1 MVKNWSKEHKNPKPN
16 RNTTN
21 KKSCTFFRNEK
32 RKFMAVVL
40 RLLLLS
46 YALVVNADA
55 RALWS
60 CGSFSIIIVI
70 SIVFQFDAVVL
81 QINSNAIKQNNNNNN
96 NTANKWKEVSVI
108 TGVCVHETLRP
119 KSAHKSITCR
129 LFYGTIGE
137 CIRSIR
143 SKSKRT
149 QTHTHTQTKESK
161 PILDKQIFKVSLL
174 LWFYYGIF
182 MVTRYVCPLIFLFIP
197 CDHYECDRL
206 VAIRTPIVWCG
217 VLSVWRNAWMRCN
230 CCLLPELNGYGGA
243 EAVPPLFIFQS

>member
-1 MVKNWSKEHKNPKPN
+1 MPLYYKSTATQSNK
-16 RNTTN
+16 TTII
-21 KKSCTFFRNEK
+21 TITQRTNEK
-32 RKFMAVVL
+32 KY
-40 RLLLLS
+40 RLLLVSVFTKHSDQSRPINRSHAGFFMVQL
-46 YALVVNADA
+46 VNAFVQFA
-55 RALWS
+55 R
-60 CGSFSIIIVI
+60 
-70 SIVFQFDAVVL
+70 
-81 QINSNAIKQNNNNNN
+81 NRN
-96 NTANKWKEVSVI
+96 
-108 TGVCVHETLRP
+108 
-119 KSAHKSITCR
+119 AHK
-129 LFYGTIGE
+129 
-137 CIRSIR
+137 
-143 SKSKRT
+143 
-149 QTHTHTQTKESK
+149 HTHTQTKESK

>member
-21 KKSCTFFRNEK
+21 KKSCTFFRREQ

-108 TGVCVHETLRP
+108 IGVCVHETLRL

-129 LFYGTIGE
+129 LFYSTIGE
-137 CIRSIR
+137 CIRWIR
-143 SKSKRT
+143 SESKRT
-149 QTHTHTQTKESK
+149 QTHTDK
-161 PILDKQIFKVSLL
+161 PKNQNPFWINKSLKCHSCCDFIMGF
-174 LWFYYGIF
+174 LWLHVMFAHWF
-182 MVTRYVCPLIFLFIP
+182 FFLFRVI
-197 CDHYECDRL
+197 
-206 VAIRTPIVWCG
+206 IM
-217 VLSVWRNAWMRCN
+217 NAT
-230 CCLLPELNGYGGA
+230 
-243 EAVPPLFIFQS
+243 V